1 MTRICSLNFG
11 FVYVRLPIAKI
22 QKRIANMS
30 NFQPYVPDDT
40 SFKDWTIK
48 GVVIGSLFGVIFG
61 SANAYLGLH
70 VGLTISTAIPL
81 AVIAV
86 AVFKVLTPILGKSSI
101 LDSNIA
107 QTTGS
112 ASSSLASGLIF
123 TIPALF
129 LWGFNP
135 SIFKMGTLALLGGIL
150 GVLFM
155 IPLRRALIVREHGTL
170 PYPEGTAAAQVL
182 ISAEEGGAKAK
193 NIFVGLGI
201 GAVYTI
207 LVRFLHLWHEKIY
220 LNLPIMKKAKLG
232 GEPMPAL
239 LGVGYIL
246 GPRIAAIMVA
256 GGLLSWLGVIPL
268 MAYFGENL
276 SSPLFPEKILP
287 ISQMTPEQIWDKYI
301 RVVGAGAVAV
311 AGIITV
317 IKSIPTMYNALKM
330 GIQDVSLRKDPA
342 QARKNRTQIDLPI
355 TFLGIGVLAVI
366 LILVLSPQTLGMNT
380 SIFIRLIAAICI
392 AIFAFC
398 FVTVSSRIVGMVGVT
413 SNPTS
418 GMTIVTLLGTSLLFF
433 ALGWT
438 DAIGQATALTIGTV
452 VAVAASIAGDIS
464 QDLKAGYIIGATP
477 KRQQASEL
485 IGVITSAFAIA
496 AVVWLLGEA
505 FTFGSEALAA
515 PQATLMKTVIEGV
528 LGGNLPWGLVMIG
541 GSFAIVA
548 ELLGVPSLPFAVGI
562 YLPLSTM
569 TPIYVGGLARYFIE
583 KRAGSDKETK
593 KKKSEKGILLSSGFI
608 AGEGIAMVGVAAY
621 AFIKKAKPEGIGLVW
636 PGSVGDFVSLAAFFL
651 MVAFIFYKTRK

>member
-1 MTRICSLNFG
+1 M
-11 FVYVRLPIAKI
+11 
-22 QKRIANMS
+22 ANMS
-30 NFQPYVPDDT
+30 DFQPYVPEET
-40 SFKDWTIK
+40 SYKDWTIK
-48 GVVIGSLFGVIFG
+48 GVVVGAIFGVIFG

-86 AVFKVLTPILGKSSI
+86 AAFKVLTPILGKSSI

-135 SIFKMGTLALLGGIL
+135 SIFKMGTLALLGGVL

-155 IPLRRALIVREHGTL
+155 IPLRRALIVREHGVL

-193 NIFVGLGI
+193 NIFIGLGI
-201 GAVYTI
+201 GAVYTTC
-207 LVRFLHLWHEKIY
+207 VRFLHLWPEKIH
-220 LNLPIMKKAKLG
+220 LNLPILKKAKLG

-268 MAYFGENL
+268 VAYFGENL
-276 SSPLFPEKILP
+276 SIPLFPEKILP
-287 ISQMTPEQIWDKYI
+287 IAAMSPEQIWDKYI
-301 RVVGAGAVAV
+301 RVIGAGAVAV

-330 GIQDVSLRKDPA
+330 GIKDVNIRKERA
-342 QARKNRTQIDLPI
+342 QTGRQRTQTDLPI
-355 TFLGIGVLAVI
+355 TVLGLGVLAVI
-366 LILVLSPQTLGMNT
+366 ILLILSPQTLGMDT
-380 SIFIRLIAAICI
+380 SILVRIIAALCI

-418 GMTIVTLLGTSLLFF
+418 GMTIVTLLGTSLIFY

-438 DAIGQATALTIGTV
+438 DVVGQATALTIGTV

-477 KRQQASEL
+477 QRQQASEL

-528 LGGNLPWGLVMIG
+528 LGGDLPWGLVMIG

-569 TPIYVGGLARYFIE
+569 TPIYVGGILRYFVE
-583 KRAGSDKETK
+583 KRAGSDEKLK
-593 KKKSEKGILLSSGFI
+593 KVKGEKGVLLGSGFI

-636 PGSVGDFVSLAAFFL
+636 PGHLADIISLAAFFC
-651 MVAFIFYKTRK
+651 MVGFIIYKTRK

>member
-1 MTRICSLNFG
+1 
-11 FVYVRLPIAKI
+11 
-22 QKRIANMS
+22 MS
-30 NFQPYVPDDT
+30 EFQPYVPEDI
-40 SFKDWTIK
+40 SYKDWTLR
-48 GVVIGSLFGVIFG
+48 GVIVGAIFGVIFG

-135 SIFKMGTLALLGGIL
+135 SIFKMGTLALLGGVL

-155 IPLRRALIVREHGTL
+155 IPLRKALIVKEHGVL

-193 NIFVGLGI
+193 TIFIGLGI
-201 GAVYTI
+201 GAVYTAC
-207 LVRFLHLWHEKIY
+207 VRFLHLWPEKIY
-220 LNLPIMKKAKLG
+220 VNLPVLKKAKLG

-268 MAYFGENL
+268 IAYFGENL
-276 SSPLFPEKILP
+276 NVPLFPEKELLIA
-287 ISQMTPEQIWDKYI
+287 QMTPGEIWDKYI
-301 RVVGAGAVAV
+301 RMVGAGAVAV
-311 AGIITV
+311 AGIIAV
-317 IKSIPTMYNALKM
+317 SKSIPTMYNALKM
-330 GIQDVSLRKDPA
+330 GIKALNLKKDNAQALRK
-342 QARKNRTQIDLPI
+342 RTQIDLPI
-355 TFLGIGVLAVI
+355 TVLGIGVLAVI
-366 LILVLSPQTLGMNT
+366 ILLVLSPQTLGMDT
-380 SIFIRLIAAICI
+380 SIFIRMIAAVCI

-418 GMTIVTLLGTSLLFF
+418 GMAIVTLLGTCLLFL

-438 DAIGQATALTIGTV
+438 DAIGQVTALTIGTV
-452 VAVAASIAGDIS
+452 VAVSASIAGDIS
-464 QDLKAGYIIGATP
+464 QDLKTGYIIGATP
-477 KRQQASEL
+477 KRQQTSEL
-485 IGVITSAFAIA
+485 IGVVTSAFAIA
-496 AVVWLLGEA
+496 AVIWLLGEA
-505 FTFGSEALAA
+505 FEFGSQALSA

-528 LGGNLPWGLVMIG
+528 LGGDLPWGLVMIG

-569 TPIYVGGLARYFIE
+569 TPIYVGGLVRYFVE
-583 KRAGSDKETK
+583 KKAGDNSELK
-593 KKKSEKGILLSSGFI
+593 KKKGENGILLGSGFI
-608 AGEGIAMVGVAAY
+608 AGEGIAMVGIAAY
-621 AFIKKAKPEGIGLVW
+621 AFIRKATPEGIGLVW
-636 PGSVGDFVSLAAFFL
+636 PGNLGDFIALAAFFS
-651 MVAFIFYKTRK
+651 MVAFIIYKTRK

>member
-1 MTRICSLNFG
+1 
-11 FVYVRLPIAKI
+11 
-22 QKRIANMS
+22 MS
-30 NFQPYVPDDT
+30 EFKPYVPEEI
-40 SFKDWTIK
+40 SFKDLTLK
-48 GVVIGSLFGVIFG
+48 AVIIGAIFGVIFG

-155 IPLRRALIVREHGTL
+155 IPLRKALIVREHGIL

-193 NIFVGLGI
+193 NIFIGLGI
-201 GAVYTI
+201 GAVYTT
-207 LVRFLHLWHEKIY
+207 LVRFLHLWPEKIY
-220 LNLPIMKKAKLG
+220 LNLPILKKAKLG

-256 GGLLSWLGVIPL
+256 GGLLSWIGIIPL

-276 SSPLFPEKILP
+276 NIPLFPEKVLP
-287 ISQMTPEQIWDKYI
+287 IAQMSPEQIWDKYI

-317 IKSIPTMYNALKM
+317 IKSLPTMYNALKM
-330 GIQDVSLRKDPA
+330 GIKDLNLKKESV
-342 QARKNRTQIDLPI
+342 QVKNKRTQTDLPI
-355 TFLGIGVLAVI
+355 TVLGVGVLIVI
-366 LILVLSPQTLGMNT
+366 IILVISPQTLGMDT
-380 SIFIRLIAAICI
+380 SILVRMIAAVCI
-392 AIFAFC
+392 AVFAFC
-398 FVTVSSRIVGMVGVT
+398 FVTVSSRIVGLVGVT

-418 GMTIVTLLGTSLLFF
+418 GMTIVTLLGTSLLFY

-485 IGVITSAFAIA
+485 IGVITSAFAI
-496 AVVWLLGEA
+496 
-505 FTFGSEALAA
+505 TFGSEALAA

-569 TPIYVGGLARYFIE
+569 TPIYVGGLVRYVVE
-583 KRAGSDKETK
+583 KGAGKNTELK
-593 KKKSEKGILLSSGFI
+593 KKRGEKGVLLGSGFI
-608 AGEGIAMVGVAAY
+608 AGEGIAMVVVAAY

-636 PGSVGDFVSLAAFFL
+636 PGNVGDFVALVAFFCL
-651 MVAFIFYKTRK
+651 VAFIIFKTRK

>member
-1 MTRICSLNFG
+1 
-11 FVYVRLPIAKI
+11 
-22 QKRIANMS
+22 MS
-30 NFQPYVPDDT
+30 EFQPYVPNEAP
-40 SFKDWTIK
+40 FKDFTIK
-48 GVVIGSLFGVIFG
+48 AIIIGAVFGVIFG
-61 SANAYLGLH
+61 SANAYLGLR

-112 ASSSLASGLIF
+112 ASSSLASGIIF

-135 SIFKMGTLALLGGIL
+135 GIFKMGTLALLGGVL

-155 IPLRRALIVREHGTL
+155 IPLRKALIVKEHGVL

-182 ISAEEGGAKAK
+182 ISAEEGGTKAK
-193 NIFVGLGI
+193 NIFIGLGI
-201 GAVYTI
+201 GAVYTT
-207 LVRFLHLWHEKIY
+207 LVRFLQIWPEKIK
-220 LNLPIMKKAKLG
+220 LNLPVLKKAELG

-239 LGVGYIL
+239 LGVGFIL

-256 GGLLSWLGVIPL
+256 GGLLSWIGIIPL

-276 SSPLFPEKILP
+276 NIPLFPEKILS
-287 ISQMTPEQIWDKYI
+287 IAQMTPYQIWDKYI

-317 IKSIPTMYNALKM
+317 IKSLPTMYNALRIGM
-330 GIQDVSLRKDPA
+330 KDFKLNKEISA
-342 QARKNRTQIDLPI
+342 SQRQRTQTDLPI
-355 TFLGIGVLAVI
+355 TVLGLGVLIVVIILIVSPQIIGV
-366 LILVLSPQTLGMNT
+366 NT
-380 SIFIRLIAAICI
+380 SIIIRAIAALCI
-392 AIFAFC
+392 AFFAFC

-418 GMTIVTLLGTSLLFF
+418 GMTIVTLLGTSLLFY
-433 ALGWT
+433 AMGWT

-452 VAVAASIAGDIS
+452 VAVGASIAGDIS
-464 QDLKAGYIIGATP
+464 QDLKAGYIVGATP
-477 KRQQASEL
+477 KRQQTAEL

-496 AVVWLLGEA
+496 AAVWLLGES
-505 FTFGSEALAA
+505 FTFGSVDLPA
-515 PQATLMKTVIEGV
+515 PQAVLMKTVIEGV

-541 GSFAIVA
+541 GAISITA
-548 ELLGVPSLPFAVGI
+548 ELLRIPSLPFAVGI

-569 TPIYVGGLARYFIE
+569 TPLYIGGLARHFVE
-583 KRAGSDKETK
+583 KRAGDNQEVK
-593 KKKSEKGILLSSGFI
+593 KKRGEKGILLGSGFI
-608 AGEGIAMVGVAAY
+608 AGEGIAMVGVAIY

-636 PGSVGDFVSLAAFFL
+636 PGYLGDFIALAAFFSL
-651 MVAFIFYKTRK
+651 VAFILYKTRK

>member
-1 MTRICSLNFG
+1 
-11 FVYVRLPIAKI
+11 
-22 QKRIANMS
+22 MS
-30 NFQPYVPDDT
+30 EFQPYVPDEI
-40 SFKDWTIK
+40 SIKDFTIK
-48 GVVIGSLFGVIFG
+48 AIILGALFGVIFG
-61 SANAYLGLH
+61 SANAYLGLR

-81 AVIAV
+81 AVISV
-86 AVFKVLTPILGKSSI
+86 AVFKVLTPIIGKSTI
-101 LDSNIA
+101 LDSNLA

-112 ASSSLASGLIF
+112 ASSSLASGIIF

-135 SIFKMGTLALLGGIL
+135 SIFKMGTLALLGGVL

-155 IPLRRALIVREHGTL
+155 IPLRRALIVKEHGIL

-182 ISAEEGGAKAK
+182 ISAEEGGTKAR
-193 NIFVGLGI
+193 NIFIGLGI
-201 GAVYTI
+201 GAVYTT
-207 LVRFLHLWHEKIY
+207 LVRFLQIWPEKIKV
-220 LNLPIMKKAKLG
+220 NLPVLKKAELG

-239 LGVGYIL
+239 LGVGFIL

-256 GGLLSWLGVIPL
+256 GGLLSWIGIIPL

-276 SSPLFPEKILP
+276 NIPLFPEKTLSIT
-287 ISQMTPEQIWDKYI
+287 QMTPYQIWDKYI

-317 IKSIPTMYNALKM
+317 IRSLPTMYNALKM
-330 GIQDVSLRKDPA
+330 GIKDFRLNKEISTTQRK
-342 QARKNRTQIDLPI
+342 RTQVDLPI
-355 TFLGIGVLAVI
+355 LVLGVGVLIVVI
-366 LILVLSPQTLGMNT
+366 VLILSPQIIGVST
-380 SIFIRLIAAICI
+380 SVLIRIIAAVCI
-392 AIFAFC
+392 AFFAFC

-418 GMTIVTLLGTSLLFF
+418 GMTIVTLLGTSLLFY

-452 VAVAASIAGDIS
+452 VAVGASIAGDIS

-477 KRQQASEL
+477 KRQQTAEL

-496 AVVWLLGEA
+496 AAVWLLGES
-505 FTFGSEALAA
+505 FIFGSVDLPA
-515 PQATLMKTVIEGV
+515 PQAVLMKTVIEGV

-541 GSFAIVA
+541 GAISITA
-548 ELLGVPSLPFAVGI
+548 ELLRIPSLPFAVGI

-569 TPIYVGGLARYFIE
+569 TPLYVGGLLRQFVE
-583 KRAGSDKETK
+583 RRAGDNQELRK
-593 KKKSEKGILLSSGFI
+593 KRGEKGILLGSGFI
-608 AGEGIAMVGVAAY
+608 AGEGIAMVAVAIY

-636 PGSVGDFVSLAAFFL
+636 PGYLGSFIALAAFFGL
-651 MVAFIFYKTRK
+651 VAFILFKTRK